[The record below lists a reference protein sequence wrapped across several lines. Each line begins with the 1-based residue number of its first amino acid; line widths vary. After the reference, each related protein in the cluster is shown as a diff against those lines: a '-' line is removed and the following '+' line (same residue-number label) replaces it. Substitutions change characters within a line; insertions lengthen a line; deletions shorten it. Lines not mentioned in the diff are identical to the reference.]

1 MSQTSSKPI
10 YHKLNL
16 LLESVGDMSL
26 KRRARYIIEE
36 LNPQENEKIIDLGCG
51 TGYYLFLLSS
61 LPVKLN
67 LTGFDYD
74 KEALSEAKN
83 SLPKNIKFLSGD
95 LHRMPFKDNSFDKA
109 IISEVLEHLEN
120 DVKALKEIYRILKPG
135 GMLVISVPSINYPFL
150 WDPLNY
156 CLQRF
161 FKFHIKK
168 GFWSGIWSGHIRLY
182 QLEDLTAVIKK
193 AEFRIETIKELTFWC
208 LPFNHY
214 LVNMTARLL
223 YDIKISGKIAK
234 SLSKFK
240 QTKKPFI
247 IQVIFNFVN
256 LVDKLNERFPQKY
269 GVNVFAKVRKV

>member
-10 YHKLNL
+10 YRKLNL

-74 KEALSEAKN
+74 KEALSEAKRT
-83 SLPKNIKFLSGD
+83 LPKNIKFLSGD

-109 IISEVLEHLEN
+109 VISEVLEHLEN
-120 DVKALKEIYRILKPG
+120 DAKALKEIYRILKPG
-135 GMLVISVPSINYPFL
+135 GTLVISVPSVNYPFL

-156 CLQRF
+156 CLQRL
-161 FKFHIKK
+161 FKTHIRK

-182 QLEDLTAVIKK
+182 QLKDLTVVIKK
-193 AEFRIETIKELTFWC
+193 AEFKTETIKELTFWC

-214 LVNMTARLL
+214 LVNITARLL

-240 QTKKPFI
+240 QTRKPFI
-247 IQVIFNFVN
+247 IQLMFNFVN